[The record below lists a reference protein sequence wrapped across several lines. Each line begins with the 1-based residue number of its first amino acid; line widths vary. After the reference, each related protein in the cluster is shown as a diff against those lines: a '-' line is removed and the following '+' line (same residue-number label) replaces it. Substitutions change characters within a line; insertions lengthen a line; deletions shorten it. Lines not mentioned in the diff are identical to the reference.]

1 MTRRGFHTIELN
13 VDADWAQWD
22 SFVCSSML
30 GTVYHQSGWLSAL
43 RQGMGQDIRVHCL
56 YEDGDI
62 QMGGVLRVG
71 RRFGIT
77 VGRKPWGTAYN
88 GIVTRENTSE
98 PLIDTFYRRIA
109 GTYVQARL
117 IQAPVPRSLA
127 TPSSPWSVA
136 ERVTPVVDTRDLAD
150 TWAKFDRRVRQ
161 RVRKAA
167 SEGIQVEESN
177 DFNAFS
183 TLYGLSYQRQGI
195 ELDLDLTALAT
206 TLTLAHANGV
216 IRLFL
221 ARVPSGQAASGL
233 VVGQDRHR
241 AYFMLAGAD
250 PQFRNSDAMTLLW
263 WRVMEILAPQCP
275 EIDLVGL
282 GTPGI
287 ERFKRSFSP
296 ELRPYSEAQM
306 TIILGVPLPDGAVK
320 RVARAV
326 RRVYFSATGR
336 GTEG

>member
-1 MTRRGFHTIELN
+1 
-13 VDADWAQWD
+13 
-22 SFVCSSML
+22 
-30 GTVYHQSGWLSAL
+30 
-43 RQGMGQDIRVHCL
+43 MGQDIRVHCL
-56 YEDGDI
+56 CENGDI
-62 QMGGVLRVG
+62 QIGAVLRLG
-71 RRFGIT
+71 RRFGVSI
-77 VGRKPWGTAYN
+77 GRKPWGTAYN
-88 GIVTRENTSE
+88 GIVMREDVLDSCF
-98 PLIDTFYRRIA
+98 DMFYRGI
-109 GTYVQARL
+109 GNMYIQARL
-117 IQAPVPRSLA
+117 VQAPASAGFVEL
-127 TPSSPWSVA
+127 SSPWSVA
-136 ERVTPVVDTRDLAD
+136 ERYTPIVDTSNIAD

-161 RVRKAA
+161 RVRKAE
-167 SEGIQVEESN
+167 SEGIQIEESK
-177 DFNAFS
+177 DFSSFS
-183 TLYGLSYQRQGI
+183 RLYALSYQRQGI

-221 ARVPSGQAASGL
+221 ARVPSGQPASGL

-250 PQFRNSDAMTLLW
+250 PQFRSSDAMTLLW

-296 ELRPYSEAQM
+296 ELRRYSEAQI
-306 TIILGVPLPDGAVK
+306 TSILGIPMPVDAVK
-320 RVARAV
+320 RVGRAV
-326 RRVYFSATGR
+326 RRVYSCARGR

>member
-1 MTRRGFHTIELN
+1 
-13 VDADWAQWD
+13 
-22 SFVCSSML
+22 
-30 GTVYHQSGWLSAL
+30 
-43 RQGMGQDIRVHCL
+43 MGA
-56 YEDGDI
+56 
-62 QMGGVLRVG
+62 VLRVG
-71 RRFGIT
+71 RYFGISA
-77 VGRKPWGTAYN
+77 GRKPWGTAYN
-88 GIVTRENTSE
+88 GIVVRENVRDS
-98 PLIDTFYRRIA
+98 LVDSFYRRIA
-109 GTYVQARL
+109 ASYIQARL
-117 IQAPVPRSLA
+117 VQPLLLA
-127 TPSSPWSVA
+127 SPTIPFSPWSVA
-136 ERVTPVVDTRDLAD
+136 ERVTPVVDTRDIAN

-167 SEGIQVEESN
+167 SQGIQVEESY
-177 DFNAFS
+177 DFNVFS
-183 TLYGLSYQRQGI
+183 ALYALSYQRQGI
-195 ELDLDLTALAT
+195 VIGLDLAALAT
-206 TLTLAHANGV
+206 TLALAHANGV

-221 ARVPSGQAASGL
+221 ARVPSGQPASGL

-250 PQFRNSDAMTLLW
+250 PQFRSSDAMTLLW

-306 TIILGVPLPDGAVK
+306 TSILGVALPVDAVK
-320 RVARAV
+320 RAARAV
-326 RRVYFSATGR
+326 RRVYSGARGR

>member
-1 MTRRGFHTIELN
+1 MDDESH
-13 VDADWAQWD
+13 WAQWD
-22 SFVCSSML
+22 AFVCSSTL

-62 QMGGVLRVG
+62 QMGAVLRVG
-71 RRFGIT
+71 RRFGIS

-88 GIVTRENTSE
+88 GIVTLENISG
-98 PLIDTFYRRIA
+98 PLINSFYRRIA
-109 GTYVQARL
+109 ASHIQARL
-117 IQAPVPRSLA
+117 VQSPVLA
-127 TPSSPWSVA
+127 SPAIPSFPWSVA
-136 ERVTPVVDTRDLAD
+136 ERVTPVVDTRDIAD

-183 TLYGLSYQRQGI
+183 MLYGLSYQRQGI
-195 ELDLDLTALAT
+195 ELDLDLAALAT
-206 TLTLAHANGV
+206 TLALAHDNGV

-221 ARVPSGQAASGL
+221 ARVPSGQPASGL

-250 PQFRNSDAMTLLW
+250 PRCRSSDAVTLLW

-296 ELRPYSEAQM
+296 EFRPYSEAQM
-306 TIILGVPLPDGAVK
+306 TSILGVPLPVDAVK
-320 RVARAV
+320 RAARAV
-326 RRVYFSATGR
+326 RRVYSGARGR